1 MHLCD
6 EIFFLAVFQ
15 ETNVLGMKG
24 PRRMTVIIPGMD
36 KDGERVPIRPRS
48 VSKNKKLKSYLYVCF
63 VLFATA
69 PCCL

>member
-1 MHLCD
+1 MLLSI
-6 EIFFLAVFQ
+6 EIFLLAVFQ

-48 VSKNKKLKSYLYVCF
+48 VSKKKQTNNHMVVYFILFCTLLYI
-63 VLFATA
+63 T
-69 PCCL
+69 

>member
-1 MHLCD
+1 MHLSD
-6 EIFFLAVFQ
+6 EIFILAVFQ

-48 VSKNKKLKSYLYVCF
+48 VSKENRKSYLYVCF
-63 VLFATA
+63 ALFSTA